1 MKLVLLS
8 GGVGGARLA
17 RGLAAHPDIEL
28 TVVVNTGDDD
38 ISYGL
43 SVSPDLDTVMYTI
56 ARTEGPQGWGR
67 LDDSFTVMGHL
78 ADLGIETSFQIGDAD
93 LAVNLLRTHQLRQ
106 GAPLSDV
113 TYALATRLGVSAELL
128 PMSDQPV
135 RTMVR
140 TADGTWRSFK
150 EYFVE
155 RGHRDAVVDVRFDG
169 VMDAL
174 PAPGVIDAI
183 RSADAV
189 VIGPSNPVL
198 SIWPILAVPGVA
210 GAVAACPRAV
220 VVSPLFGGEALKGPA
235 HEVMA
240 GVGLPPGNAGIA
252 AAYDGLANDMVID
265 TGDSTDRSSL
275 TTSGLAVHVHNTLM
289 ISWEQ
294 SMEFAEW
301 LAKLIA
307 DGND

>member
-17 RGLAAHPDIEL
+17 RGLAAHPEVEL

-38 ISYGL
+38 MSYGL

-56 ARTEGPQGWGR
+56 ARIEGSQGWGR
-67 LDDSFTVMGHL
+67 LNDSFTVMSHL

-93 LAVNLLRTHQLRQ
+93 LAVNLIRTDQLRQ
-106 GAPLSDV
+106 GVPLSEI
-113 TYALATRLGVSAELL
+113 TYALTTRLGVTADLL
-128 PMSDQPV
+128 PMTDQTV

-155 RGHRDAVVDVRFDG
+155 RGHRDPVVDVRFDG
-169 VMDAL
+169 VMDSV
-174 PAPGVIDAI
+174 PGPKVIEAI

-189 VIGPSNPVL
+189 IIGPSNPVL

-210 GAVAACPRAV
+210 GAVAACPRVV

-235 HEVMA
+235 HQVMA
-240 GVGLPPGNAGIA
+240 GVGLPAGNAGIA

-265 TGDSTDRSSL
+265 TGDSTDRSGL
-275 TTSGLAVHVHNTLM
+275 TTSGLTVHVHNTLM
-289 ISWEQ
+289 ISWDQ

-301 LAKLIA
+301 LTGLIA
-307 DGND
+307 GRNA